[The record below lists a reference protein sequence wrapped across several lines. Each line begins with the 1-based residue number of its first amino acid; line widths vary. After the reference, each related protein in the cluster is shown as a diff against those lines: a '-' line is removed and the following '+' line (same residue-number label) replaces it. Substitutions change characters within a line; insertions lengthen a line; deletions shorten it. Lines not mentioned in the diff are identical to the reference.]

1 MNQYL
6 QAMSGLILS
15 GGKNLR
21 MGQNKAFIQIEGIPI
36 IQRIVDLFRTLFE
49 EIIIIANEREPYL
62 QFKAKIYGDLLPGAG
77 ALGGLYTGLFHSSF
91 FYSFAVACDMPFL
104 KRPVIEYLL
113 GKVEGYDVTIPRTED
128 GYQPLHAAYSKNC
141 IGPIERILGERKR
154 KIVDLFPFVHVNVL
168 QTNEILPIDSK
179 MESFININS
188 LADLSRYRAEA
199 VSHDPKV
206 NP

>member
-21 MGQNKAFIQIEGIPI
+21 MGQNKAFIRIEGIPI
-36 IQRIVDLFRTLFE
+36 IQRIVDLFQTLFE
-49 EIIIIANEREPYL
+49 EIIIITNEREPYL
-62 QFKAKIYGDLLPGAG
+62 QFKAKVYGDLLPDAG

-113 GKVEGYDVTIPRTED
+113 NKVEGYDVTIPRTED

-141 IGPIERILGERKR
+141 IGPIGRILGERKM

-168 QTNEILPIDSK
+168 ETEEILSIDSK

-188 LADLSRYRAEA
+188 LADLRRYQGGSRLA
-199 VSHDPKV
+199 
-206 NP
+206 